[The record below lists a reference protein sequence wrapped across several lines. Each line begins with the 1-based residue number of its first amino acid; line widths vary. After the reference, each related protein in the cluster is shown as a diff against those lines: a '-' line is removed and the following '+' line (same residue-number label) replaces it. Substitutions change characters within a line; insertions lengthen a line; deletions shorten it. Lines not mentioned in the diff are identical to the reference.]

1 MPRKVY
7 LKPPPPTKTMFI
19 AQIVIGALFLVFA
32 VVFFLTV
39 QSEMGEEKPLIA
51 LFFIIFM
58 AVCIVIIIHAVK
70 ALRLVEE
77 GKFEIAE
84 VSGCTGDVEGDFDQK
99 LRNLEALKKDG
110 LISEA
115 EYRKKRAEIMGEK
128 W

>member
-39 QSEMGEEKPLIA
+39 QSEMGEEKPLVA

-58 AVCIVIIIHAVK
+58 TVCIVIIIHAAK

-84 VSGCTGDVEGDFDQK
+84 VSGSIGDVEGDFSQK
-99 LRNLEALKKDG
+99 LRDLEALKKDG
-110 LISEA
+110 LISGA